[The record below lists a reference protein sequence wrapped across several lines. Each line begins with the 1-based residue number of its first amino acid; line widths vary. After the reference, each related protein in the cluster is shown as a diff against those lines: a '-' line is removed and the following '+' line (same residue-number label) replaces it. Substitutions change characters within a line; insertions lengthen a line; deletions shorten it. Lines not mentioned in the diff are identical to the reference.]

1 MLVSMRCVTNF
12 EITFIFL
19 LSPIVEFSTF
29 IGESIRPPNK
39 MMNIHRERISGCE
52 ISIKNDQNV
61 CKNNSFTIQIT
72 EKIPAKGYK
81 NGSMTIKCLNVVCS
95 EKITGWKKTTI
106 YPYELNDK
114 TKCMNKTVPVGKVF
128 PPLPSYGESL
138 LNFRT
143 QNHLLLIW
151 AVLMSSQRTKQLLS
165 TDWSS
170 IIILNFVKLSTL
182 LIKMGSHKPDATL
195 TTLGVVWPL
204 WSLKIFFWC
213 DLYWLALKEWNS
225 CCLQIDRIYVYIYI
239 YIIYIKRKTV

>member
-1 MLVSMRCVTNF
+1 MRCVTNF

-39 MMNIHRERISGCE
+39 MMNIQRERISGCE

-72 EKIPAKGYK
+72 EKIPANGYK
-81 NGSMTIKCLNVVCS
+81 KGSMTIKCLNVVCS

-106 YPYELNDK
+106 YPYQLNDK

-151 AVLMSSQRTKQLLS
+151 AVLMSSQRAKQLLS
-165 TDWSS
+165 TDWTN
-170 IIILNFVKLSTL
+170 I
-182 LIKMGSHKPDATL
+182 
-195 TTLGVVWPL
+195 
-204 WSLKIFFWC
+204 
-213 DLYWLALKEWNS
+213 Y
-225 CCLQIDRIYVYIYI
+225 IYVYIYPI
-239 YIIYIKRKTV
+239 VYTKQLWKLLIVKKFKHKAVSSMATLIRDGMTL